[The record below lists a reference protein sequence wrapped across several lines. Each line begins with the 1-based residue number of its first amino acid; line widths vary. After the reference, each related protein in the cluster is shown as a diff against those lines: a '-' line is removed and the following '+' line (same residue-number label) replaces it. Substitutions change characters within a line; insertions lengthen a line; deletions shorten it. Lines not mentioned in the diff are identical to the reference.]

1 MQTGDE
7 MPLKLKLDE
16 AGHVVVTDG
25 KPVYVNDD
33 GKEIAYDA
41 NQASDKIR
49 SLCDESKKHREAA
62 QEAQEKL
69 KAFDGISDPA
79 EAIKAI
85 EICKNLDNKKLI
97 DAGEMERVKAEIT
110 KAANAKTEEAE
121 ARYKDLEA
129 RYNESMI
136 GNSFNGSKY
145 VKEKLTIPSDIA
157 KAVFSQSFYVND
169 KGEVIAKDG
178 SGNDIYSQINPGS
191 VASFDEALEMLV
203 GRYPNKDSILRSN
216 QASGGGT
223 NSVNAGGRPLPASFA
238 ECKTEEERRLFIQ
251 SKAASK

>member
-16 AGHVVVTDG
+16 AGHVVVNDG

-97 DAGEMERVKAEIT
+97 DAGEIERVKAEIT

-121 ARYKDLEA
+121 ARYQALEA

-136 GNSFNGSKY
+136 GNSFNGSKF

-223 NSVNAGGRPLPASFA
+223 GATPSINSGAPASLA
-238 ECKTEEERRLFIQ
+238 DCKTDAQKIAYFQ
-251 SKAASK
+251 ANVNQ